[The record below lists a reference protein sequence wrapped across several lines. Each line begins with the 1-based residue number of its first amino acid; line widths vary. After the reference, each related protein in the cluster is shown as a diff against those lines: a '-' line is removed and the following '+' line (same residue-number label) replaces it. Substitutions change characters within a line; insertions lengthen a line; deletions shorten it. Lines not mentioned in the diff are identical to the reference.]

1 MLVEEFLNEDT
12 HYWLGLNDLSDSGNF
27 LFIDI
32 FFIALLFTL
41 LLTLHS
47 CVFLIF
53 RHICVV

>member
-47 CVFLIF
+47 
-53 RHICVV
+53 